1 MDRRQLLAAALA
13 PLASRV
19 AADALSPTAF
29 AAASERNGKM
39 STATQRIIENNG
51 IHLNIAEQGE
61 GPLVL
66 LVHGFPESWF
76 SWRHQIDALA
86 AAGFRVV
93 APDLRGYGNSDAPEA
108 IDQYTILHLVGDM
121 VGILDALGAP
131 TAVIVG
137 HDWGASVAWQAALT
151 RPDRFRAVAALSVPF
166 RPRGKAPPTSL
177 MPRTEN
183 AQFYQLYFQQPG
195 PAEAELGRDPRAT
208 IRNMLFGASGDG
220 VAAARAAVAAGG
232 PAPNLGM
239 VPKGGGFLQGP
250 GAPAKLPPWIS
261 ESDIDVYG
269 EQFARTGFRGALNYY
284 RNVDRNWEILGALAG
299 LQVSVPALY
308 IAGDRDFLLSFPG
321 TDQLLANQKNFV
333 PGLRKIQMLPGCG
346 HWTQQERPN
355 EVNAALVEFIRAL
368 PSRS

>member
-1 MDRRQLLAAALA
+1 MNRRQLLAAALA
-13 PLASRV
+13 PLAWRV
-19 AADALSPTAF
+19 APDALSSKAF
-29 AAASERNGKM
+29 AATSERDGKM
-39 STATQRIIENNG
+39 SKTTQRIIECNG
-51 IHLNIAEQGE
+51 IHINIAEQGE

-93 APDLRGYGNSDAPEA
+93 APDMRGYGKSDAPEA
-108 IDQYTILHLVGDM
+108 IDQYTILHLIGDM
-121 VGILDALGAP
+121 VGILDALGAA

-137 HDWGASVAWQAALT
+137 HDWGASVAWQAALM
-151 RPDRFRAVAALSVPF
+151 RPDRFRAVAALSVPL
-166 RPRGKAPPTSL
+166 RPRAKAPPTSL

-183 AQFYQLYFQQPG
+183 AQFYQLYFQEPG

-220 VAAARAAVAAGG
+220 VAAARAAAAGG
-232 PAPNLGM
+232 PALSLGM

-250 GAPAKLPPWIS
+250 GAPATLPSWIS
-261 ESDIDVYG
+261 ESDIEVYG
-269 EQFARTGFRGALNYY
+269 EAFKRSGFRGALNYY
-284 RNVDRNWEILGALAG
+284 RNIDRNWEITGALAG

-321 TDQLLANQKNFV
+321 TDQLLANQKTLV

-355 EVNAALVEFIRAL
+355 EVSAALVEFIRAL